1 MGYRTIMVG
10 TDGSDTAV
18 LAVRAVT
25 RLAKRF
31 GAVVHIVC
39 AHGDGVDEPT
49 AIEILRY
56 AREAVRA
63 EGAETKTHMRVGPPA
78 EAIKDL
84 AARHGVDLIV
94 VGNVGMGKARRF
106 KLGGIAEQVAH
117 EAPCDVLI
125 IHTRDMDASPDGG
138 YRHLLVGTDGSAT
151 ASEAA
156 RKGFE
161 LAEILGADVTL
172 VHVGDPLVGAVVLDE
187 TAKGRPGA
195 AAVRGETLEGDPAGR
210 IVELAG
216 REEIDLV
223 VVGNK
228 GLAGTRRYLLGSV
241 PAKVAHESPVDVL
254 IAKTVGRTV
263 DDLAPGHGGL
273 VDAGGRRV
281 AVYKAEDGTLT
292 ALSPRCQHMGC
303 TVDWNDADRT
313 WDCPCH
319 GSRYDREG
327 RVIKGPTKK
336 DLDPAELP
344 PT

>member
-39 AHGDGVDEPT
+39 AHGDGVDEQS
-49 AIEILRY
+49 AVEVLRY
-56 AREAVRA
+56 ARGSVRA
-63 EGAETKTHMRVGPPA
+63 EGVETKTHMRVGPAPA
-78 EAIKDL
+78 AIKEL

-125 IHTRDMDASPDGG
+125 IHTRDMDVAPDGG

-172 VHVGDPLVGAVVLDE
+172 VHVGDPLVGAVVLE
-187 TAKGRPGA
+187 EAAKGRPGA

-210 IVELAG
+210 IVEVAG
-216 REEIDLV
+216 RGEIDLV

-228 GLAGTRRYLLGSV
+228 GLAGTRRYILGSV

-273 VDAGGRRV
+273 VDAGGRRL
-281 AVYKAEDGTLT
+281 AVYRAEDGTIT

-327 RVIKGPTKK
+327 RVIKGPAKK
-336 DLDPAELP
+336 DLDPASPP

>member
-10 TDGSDTAV
+10 TDGSETAV

-39 AHGDGVDEPT
+39 AHGNGVDEQT
-49 AIEILRY
+49 AIEVLRY

-63 EGAETKTHMRVGPPA
+63 EGVETKTHMRAGAPA
-78 EAIKDL
+78 EVMKDL
-84 AARHGVDLIV
+84 AATHGVDLIV

-106 KLGGIAEQVAH
+106 KLGGIAEEVAH

-125 IHTRDMDASPDGG
+125 IHTRDMDVSPNGG

-172 VHVGDPLVGAVVLDE
+172 VHVGDPLVGAVVLEE

-195 AAVRGETLEGDPAGR
+195 AAVRGESLEGDPADR
-210 IVELAG
+210 IVEVAG
-216 REEIDLV
+216 RGEIDLV

-228 GLAGTRRYLLGSV
+228 GLAGTRRYLLGSI
-241 PAKVAHESPVDVL
+241 PAKVAHRSPVDVL

-273 VDAGGRRV
+273 VDVAGRRI
-281 AVYKAEDGTLT
+281 AVYKAEDGSLT
-292 ALSPRCQHMGC
+292 MLSPRCQHMGC
-303 TVDWNDADRT
+303 TVDWNDAEKT

-319 GSRYDREG
+319 GSRYDR
-327 RVIKGPTKK
+327 KGHVLRGPAKK
-336 DLDPAELP
+336 DLDPAEP
-344 PT
+344 SSA

>member
-1 MGYRTIMVG
+1 
-10 TDGSDTAV
+10 
-18 LAVRAVT
+18 VT

>member
-1 MGYRTIMVG
+1 
-10 TDGSDTAV
+10 
-18 LAVRAVT
+18 
-25 RLAKRF
+25 
-31 GAVVHIVC
+31 
-39 AHGDGVDEPT
+39 
-49 AIEILRY
+49 
-56 AREAVRA
+56 
-63 EGAETKTHMRVGPPA
+63 VGP
-78 EAIKDL
+78 
-84 AARHGVDLIV
+84 
-94 VGNVGMGKARRF
+94 
-106 KLGGIAEQVAH
+106 
-117 EAPCDVLI
+117 
-125 IHTRDMDASPDGG
+125 
-138 YRHLLVGTDGSAT
+138 DGSAT

-172 VHVGDPLVGAVVLDE
+172 VHVGDPLVGAVVLE
-187 TAKGRPGA
+187 EAAKSRPGA

-210 IVELAG
+210 IVEVAG
-216 REEIDLV
+216 RGEIDLV

-228 GLAGTRRYLLGSV
+228 GLAGTRRYILGSV

-273 VDAGGRRV
+273 VDAGGRRL
-281 AVYKAEDGTLT
+281 AVYRAEDGTIT

-319 GSRYDREG
+319 GSRYDWEG
-327 RVIKGPTKK
+327 RVIKGPAKR
-336 DLDPAELP
+336 DLDPASLP

>member
-10 TDGSDTAV
+10 TDGSETAV

-31 GAVVHIVC
+31 GAVVHVVC
-39 AHGDGVDEPT
+39 AHGNGVDEQT
-49 AIEILRY
+49 AVEVLRY

-63 EGAETKTHMRVGPPA
+63 QDVETKTHMRAGPAPT
-78 EAIKDL
+78 AIKEL
-84 AARHGVDLIV
+84 AAHHGVDLIV

-125 IHTRDMDASPDGG
+125 IHTRDLDVFPDGG
-138 YRHLLVGTDGSAT
+138 YRHLLVGTDGSPT

-161 LAEILGADVTL
+161 LAEILDADVTL
-172 VHVGDPLVGAVVLDE
+172 VHVGDPLVGAVVLEE
-187 TAKGRPGA
+187 TAKGRPGT
-195 AAVRGETLEGDPAGR
+195 AAVRRETLEGDPAGR
-210 IVELAG
+210 IVEVAG
-216 REEIDLV
+216 RQEIDLV

-273 VDAGGRRV
+273 VDVGGRRI

-319 GSRYDREG
+319 GSRYDLAG
-327 RVIKGPTKK
+327 RVIKGPAKK
-336 DLDPAELP
+336 DLDPAEP

>member
-10 TDGSDTAV
+10 TDGSETAV

-31 GAVVHIVC
+31 GAIVHIVC
-39 AHGDGVDEPT
+39 AHGDGVDEQT

-63 EGAETKTHMRVGPPA
+63 EDVETKTHMRVGPPA
-78 EAIKDL
+78 AAMKEL
-84 AARHGVDLIV
+84 ALRHGIDMIV

-125 IHTRDMDASPDGG
+125 IHTRDMDASPEGS

-172 VHVGDPLVGAVVLDE
+172 VHVGDLLVGAVVLEE
-187 TAKGRPGA
+187 TAKGRPGS
-195 AAVRGETLEGDPAGR
+195 AAVRSEALEGDPAGR
-210 IVELAG
+210 IVEVAG
-216 REEIDLV
+216 LGEIDLV

-273 VDAGGRRV
+273 VDLGGRRV
-281 AVYKAEDGTLT
+281 AVYKAEDGTIT

-303 TVDWNDADRT
+303 NVDWNDADRT

-327 RVIKGPTKK
+327 RVIRGPAKK

-344 PT
+344 AT